1 MNFGFK
7 GLNDE
12 ICGREILN
20 ISKLKRRTE
29 GKNTADISCSK
40 YGRCKI
46 LKMKGLR
53 KISKDAGRSVIKV
66 RGPNRS
72 RGLNYEERDENLTIP
87 ACYHPS
93 FHGDIFGSV
102 QS

>member
-1 MNFGFK
+1 
-7 GLNDE
+7 
-12 ICGREILN
+12 
-20 ISKLKRRTE
+20 
-29 GKNTADISCSK
+29 
-40 YGRCKI
+40 
-46 LKMKGLR
+46 MKGLR

-66 RGPNRS
+66 RRPNRS